1 MNIPVDDLSD
11 KKSLLITTRTGNNA
25 IKIISKKIQRGL
37 VPDVVGMGLIDAT
50 FLLEKFGLF
59 VQPVGS
65 GIVREQS
72 IKAGYRV
79 NKGQKIVL
87 QLG

>member
-79 NKGQKIVL
+79 NKGQKIVI

>member
-1 MNIPVDDLSD
+1 MNIPVEDLSE
-11 KKSLLITTRTGNNA
+11 KTSQLIATRTGNNA
-25 IKIISKKIQRGL
+25 IKIISKKIQKGL
-37 VPDVVGMGLIDAT
+37 VPDVVGMGLMRT
-50 FLLEKFGLF
+50 FLLEQFGLF

>member
-11 KKSLLITTRTGNNA
+11 ETSQLIATRTGNNA
-25 IKIISKKIQRGL
+25 IKIISKKIQKGL

-50 FLLEKFGLF
+50 YLLEQFGLF

>member
-1 MNIPVDDLSD
+1 MEP
-11 KKSLLITTRTGNNA
+11 LITKKLNLNAVNKNNQDE
-25 IKIISKKIQRGL
+25 SKKTQKGL
-37 VPDVVGMGLIDAT
+37 VPNVVGMGLIDAT
-50 FLLEKFGLF
+50 YMLEKFGLF

-72 IKAGYRV
+72 IKAGLRI
-79 NKGQKIVL
+79 NKGQKIIL